1 MVGLDAYDSHSVF
14 WGKQTDFGNP
24 VSMVEDVPE
33 ILWIGPAK
41 IWGLGNKT
49 SNKTKEK
56 FEEVK
61 QRFIQDT
68 SSVPIACLGEID
80 IRINLSRLI
89 LLTRDI
95 SIIDSLVLLY
105 LDKLSELPNEKI
117 VIWGPTPARPDEDT
131 IGMSMEFPRIGSCIS
146 RNSITHLFNKS
157 ILRQIN
163 NYPKIKFITL
173 FYDLVTQDMNTKT
186 GSLSDGYHLSIE
198 HYSSARKLLDIV
210 LNTEVKFSFNIE
222 IMKSIEEIKWSL
234 STITKPDFSYV
245 ACYQFI
251 GDFSFEYFSPIKYNS
266 SSYSIK
272 EINLTPDSASE
283 PLKKYQN
290 IGDLAFMEIFFR
302 GDCLDSFV
310 EFLKMYEIFKTDIPT
325 DHFDTHFFDGKI
337 FEVLAK
343 RHIKKMLNNFSRL
356 HGHDSKNNLVNTE
369 RMKNFLSNENYS
381 YQDAR

>member
-1 MVGLDAYDSHSVF
+1 MDYNFDLIEQPEKIIPFGDSHSVF

-163 NYPKIKFITL
+163 NYPK
-173 FYDLVTQDMNTKT
+173 
-186 GSLSDGYHLSIE
+186 
-198 HYSSARKLLDIV
+198 
-210 LNTEVKFSFNIE
+210 
-222 IMKSIEEIKWSL
+222 
-234 STITKPDFSYV
+234 
-245 ACYQFI
+245 
-251 GDFSFEYFSPIKYNS
+251 
-266 SSYSIK
+266 
-272 EINLTPDSASE
+272 
-283 PLKKYQN
+283 
-290 IGDLAFMEIFFR
+290 
-302 GDCLDSFV
+302 
-310 EFLKMYEIFKTDIPT
+310 
-325 DHFDTHFFDGKI
+325 
-337 FEVLAK
+337 
-343 RHIKKMLNNFSRL
+343 NN
-356 HGHDSKNNLVNTE
+356 N
-369 RMKNFLSNENYS
+369 
-381 YQDAR
+381 